1 MKTFEI
7 SCHAHPLRSIS
18 SRITASHAQRVH
30 SPPIQ
35 QPISEFLPQPQPSLD
50 ILPRAASSPLPPLH
64 TIFISRHPLPLV
76 STYLLQPLV
85 ASHLPLLRVVL
96 VQLRRRQQQLL
107 LHRFSDARPQL
118 RLQVSDARPQL
129 RLQVS
134 DARPQLRL
142 QLKAYSILLQLL
154 ASSALLQLPQFLSS
168 TYLLPQCAFASPVQ
182 G

>member
-18 SRITASHAQRVH
+18 SQIIASHAQRVH

-35 QPISEFLPQPQPSLD
+35 QPISELLPQPQPYLD
-50 ILPRAASSPLPPLH
+50 ILPRAASFPLPPVH
-64 TIFISRHPLPLV
+64 TIFTSRHPLPLV

-85 ASHLPLLRVVL
+85 TSQLALLRVVH
-96 VQLRRRQQQLL
+96 VQLL
-107 LHRFSDARPQL
+107 LPRFSDARPHL

-129 RLQVS
+129 W
-134 DARPQLRL
+134 L
-142 QLKAYSILLQLL
+142 QLQ
-154 ASSALLQLPQFLSS
+154 ASNVLLQLPQFLSS
-168 TYLLPQCAFASPVQ
+168 TYLLPQYAFASPDQ